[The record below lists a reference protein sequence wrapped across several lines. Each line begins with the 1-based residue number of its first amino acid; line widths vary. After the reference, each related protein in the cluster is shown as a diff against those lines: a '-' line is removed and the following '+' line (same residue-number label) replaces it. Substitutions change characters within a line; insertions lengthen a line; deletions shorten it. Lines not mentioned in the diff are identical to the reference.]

1 MYPGFSLVVIAIGAI
16 IAFGLSDRSRGI
28 DFDTVG
34 IILMLAGA
42 VAFAV
47 SMLRETRVRGVRR
60 REVVAYDDPALGH
73 QAPFAPRERVVE
85 RHREYR

>member
-1 MYPGFSLVVIAIGAI
+1 MYPGFSLVIIAIGAI

-34 IILMLAGA
+34 IILMLAGG

-47 SMLRETRVRGVRR
+47 SMFRETQARGVRR
-60 REVVAYDDPALGH
+60 REVVAYDEPAVSYQDPL
-73 QAPFAPRERVVE
+73 APRERVVE